1 MQNVISAVSTAK
13 GVGGVAIIRLSGEGV
28 FSIVEKMFKPLQK
41 ISVKDFEPYKLYVGE
56 IDGGD
61 FKDFGM
67 CVIFKAPKSYTG
79 EDMAEFHC
87 HGGVAITE
95 GILKRTFYYGAEP
108 ATRGEFTK
116 RAFVNG
122 KLSLDS
128 AEGLIGMINSESA
141 AAVKISYNLYRE
153 KLYNA
158 INRVQDEL
166 TYSLASIDADI
177 DYPEEGLEEIALDK
191 VISALN
197 GAKDEIS
204 GLIKRYGG
212 AKLVKNGVK
221 VAIVGKPNTGK
232 SSLLNSLLSL
242 DKAIV
247 SNVPGTTRDVVEGS
261 TEISGVK
268 FDFYDTAGIREA
280 ADEIEK
286 IGIDRSRK
294 ILNSADVIIAAFD
307 LSRAEDNEDKEILGL
322 IKDRNAVKVYN
333 KSDAALK
340 SGDIK
345 NDGIIISCKT
355 GEGLEKLKNELY
367 ARAFGEGVDL
377 NAELITEERH
387 LIALKKAEKYV
398 DEALLN
404 VGAAPLDL
412 IGEDI
417 KKVWS
422 TLGEITGKVASE
434 DIIDEIFSKFCVG
447 K

>member
-1 MQNVISAVSTAK
+1 MFNVISAVSTAK

-28 FSIVEKMFKPLQK
+28 FNIVEKMFKPFQK
-41 ISVKDFEPYKLYVGE
+41 INVKDFEPYKLYVGE

-67 CVIFKAPKSYTG
+67 CVVFKAPKSYTG

-87 HGGVAITE
+87 HGGIAITE
-95 GILKRTFYYGAEP
+95 GILKRTFYYGADP

-116 RAFVNG
+116 RAFING

-141 AAVKISYNLYRE
+141 AAVKISYSLYRE
-153 KLYNA
+153 RLYKA
-158 INRVQDEL
+158 INHVQDQL
-166 TYSLASIDADI
+166 TYALASIDADI
-177 DYPEEGLEEIALDK
+177 DYPEEDLDGVAIDSVVNALKD
-191 VISALN
+191 
-197 GAKDEIS
+197 AKS
-204 GLIKRYGG
+204 RVVGLIERYGS

-232 SSLLNSLLSL
+232 SSLLNSLLNL

-261 TEISGVK
+261 TEINGVK
-268 FDFYDTAGIREA
+268 FDFYDTAGIREST
-280 ADEIEK
+280 DEIEK
-286 IGIDRSRK
+286 IGIERSRK

-307 LSRAEDNEDKEILGL
+307 LSRAKDGEDEEVYGL
-322 IKDRNAVKVYN
+322 IEGRNAVKVYN
-333 KSDAALK
+333 KVDAVE
-340 SGDIK
+340 GDIDVE
-345 NDGIIISCKT
+345 DGVIISCKT
-355 GEGLEKLKNELY
+355 GEGLDNLKNELY
-367 ARAFGEGVDL
+367 TRAFDRGVDL

-387 LIALKKAEKYV
+387 LIALKKAEKYI
-398 DEALLN
+398 DEALMN
-404 VGAAPLDL
+404 IGTAPLDL
-412 IGEDI
+412 IGEDV

-422 TLGEITGKVASE
+422 CLGEITGKVASE

>member
-1 MQNVISAVSTAK
+1 MFNAISAVSTAK
-13 GVGGVAIIRLSGEGV
+13 GVGGVAIIRISGEGV
-28 FSIVEKMFKPLQK
+28 FDIVEKMFKPLKK
-41 ISVKDFEPYKLYVGE
+41 ISVKDFEPYKLYPGE

-61 FKDFGM
+61 FTDFGM

-95 GILKRTFYYGAEP
+95 GILKRTFYFGAEP

-116 RAFVNG
+116 RAFING

-191 VISALN
+191 VVTALN
-197 GAKDEIS
+197 DAKAEIS

-212 AKLVKNGVK
+212 AKLIKNGVK

-232 SSLLNSLLSL
+232 SSLLNAMLNL

-247 SNVPGTTRDVVEGS
+247 SNIPGTTRDVVEGS
-261 TEISGVK
+261 TEINGVK
-268 FDFYDTAGIREA
+268 FDFFDTAGIREA
-280 ADEIEK
+280 SDEIEK

-294 ILNSADVIIAAFD
+294 ILNSADVIVAAFD
-307 LSRAEDNEDKEILGL
+307 LTRGEDEEDKEICEL
-322 IKDRNAVKVYN
+322 IGGRNAIKVYN
-333 KSDAALK
+333 KVDALAK
-340 SGDIK
+340 TPDIK
-345 NDGIIISCKT
+345 GGIVVSCRT
-355 GEGLEKLKNELY
+355 GEGLSELKSELY
-367 ARAFGEGVDL
+367 SRAFSGGVDL

-398 DEALLN
+398 DEALNN
-404 VGAAPLDL
+404 VGTAPLDL

-417 KKVWS
+417 KKVWA